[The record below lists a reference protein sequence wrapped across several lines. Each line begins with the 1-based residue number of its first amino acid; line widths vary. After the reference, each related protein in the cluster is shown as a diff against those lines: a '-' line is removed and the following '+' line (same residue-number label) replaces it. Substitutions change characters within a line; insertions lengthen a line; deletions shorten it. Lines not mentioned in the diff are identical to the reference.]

1 MSESILWLTCQK
13 EIAST
18 ALQHSLEGLMQDQ
31 RTQVRTYQATIP
43 VDRLENRVLNYLQ
56 KQGSVGERLD
66 IRTIRDLFS
75 VARQEIRI
83 NLTPLKEEKT
93 I

>member
-1 MSESILWLTCQK
+1 
-13 EIAST
+13 
-18 ALQHSLEGLMQDQ
+18 MQDQ

-75 VARQEIRI
+75 VAKQEIRI
-83 NLTPLKEEKT
+83 NLTPPKEQSNV
-93 I
+93 